1 MYIVFSVFCKLYFL
15 ARRES
20 RAQQWNTFLDKLAD
34 KYKDM
39 EGEAWGE
46 EMEEVEEEEEVEE
59 VEEVEDMILN
69 GYLVFSVF
77 CILYFLYS
85 VY

>member
-15 ARRES
+15 ARQES
-20 RAQQWNTFLDKLAD
+20 RAQQWNTFLDMLAD

-46 EMEEVEEEEEVEE
+46 EVEEVEEVEEAEEVEE
-59 VEEVEDMILN
+59 VEEVIVDR
-69 GYLVFSVF
+69 YFVFSVF
-77 CILYFLYS
+77 CI
-85 VY
+85 